1 MTIKS
6 LIIQVSKLYVST
18 EHNLIFLAYL
28 QNCLSNGE
36 EIISEPVDSGEK
48 SIKDVITQ
56 YLNVSGWLPSIS
68 GV

>member
-6 LIIQVSKLYVST
+6 LIIQVSKRFISA
-18 EHNLIFLAYL
+18 EHNPIFLAPL

-36 EIISEPVDSGEK
+36 EIVSEPVDSGEK